1 MFGNLEN
8 YSANSDYLQVKL
20 LRENEKIFNEAQ
32 RGKLLPPA
40 GTKNSRRKSGGNLF
54 YLS

>member
-1 MFGNLEN
+1 MFGNLEK

-32 RGKLLPPA
+32 RGKLLPA